1 MKSNRFLR
9 YAAIASLLAC
19 AACKPTFFPGIP
31 GDNIHVDLS
40 GRAAPAAVDA
50 AKAAVAGVQAAR

>member
-19 AACKPTFFPGIP
+19 AACKPTVYPP

-40 GRAAPAAVDA
+40 GRAAPAVVDA
-50 AKAAVAGVQAAR
+50 AKAAIAGVQAAR

>member
-19 AACKPTFFPGIP
+19 AACKPTFFPI
-31 GDNIHVDLS
+31 GDNVHVDLS